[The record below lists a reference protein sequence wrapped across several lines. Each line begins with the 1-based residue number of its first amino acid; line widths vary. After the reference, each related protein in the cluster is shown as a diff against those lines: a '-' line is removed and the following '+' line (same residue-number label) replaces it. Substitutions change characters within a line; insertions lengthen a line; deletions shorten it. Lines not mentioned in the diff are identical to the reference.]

1 MEKKLF
7 LIDAYALIFRSYY
20 AFIKNPRINSKGLNT
35 SAIFGFTNTLFDV
48 ILNQKPTHI
57 AVAFDPSGPN
67 FRHEMYPEYKANR
80 DATPEDIKL
89 AVPYIKELISACNI
103 PVVVVDGFEA
113 DDVIGTL
120 SKKAEKLGFKTF
132 MMTPDKDYAQLVSEN
147 IFMFKPKR
155 GGNESEIW
163 GIKEVNEN
171 FSIENPCQVID
182 LLGLMGDS
190 SDNIPGAPGVG
201 EKTAQKLLAEFGS
214 IENLLQNTSKIKGKV
229 KDIIEQNVD
238 KVKISRE
245 LAVIRLDVPVDINE
259 SEYELKPFNQDKL
272 KEIFAELE
280 FRNLADRIQ
289 KFNISAFRQSSMT
302 EESMNSIETKKAE
315 TKQVVQKPKSSQP
328 VQGNLFD
335 MFDEAPE
342 IEEVK
347 PQNQNDIQNYSH
359 NYILCDNPEKI
370 SRLRQ
375 QLLKQKEICFD
386 TETTGVDPNIA
397 ELVGISFCFK
407 KSEAYYIPF
416 PANYNDSVKLLE
428 NFHEIFENPEI
439 SKIGQNIKF
448 DMLMLKWYGVEL
460 QGKLFDTIIAHYL
473 LQPDLRHNL
482 NFLAETYLG
491 YKMVPIE
498 DLIGKGKGQ
507 ISMRNVNIETVKEY
521 ACEDADITF
530 QLKSIF
536 ETELKKNN
544 LLELF
549 ETIEVP
555 LIPVLAKMEKTGVLV
570 NKQDLAESSKILKED
585 LLKLENEIYELSG
598 CQFNIASPK
607 QLGEVLFEKLAISD
621 DAKKTKTK
629 QYSTGEEIL
638 VKLKDKHP
646 VINKV
651 LEHRSLSK
659 LLSTYVDALPELI
672 NPKTKRI
679 HTSYNQTVASTG
691 RLSSNNP
698 NLQNIP
704 VKDERGREIRKA
716 FIPTD
721 DNHVYFSADYSQIEL
736 RIMAHLS
743 QDENMI
749 SAFKNNEDI
758 HTATAS
764 KIYNVPLSEVTR
776 TMRGNAK
783 TANFG
788 IIYGIS
794 AFGLSERLNIPRK
807 DAKFLIDSYF
817 ENFPKV
823 KEYIE
828 KSILFARENG
838 YVETIFKRKRQLN
851 DINSNNQFVRSFA
864 ERNAVNAPIQG
875 SAADIIKI
883 AMIKIHERFENEKL
897 QSKMILQVHDELD
910 FDVYLPELERVKEIA
925 IYEMENA
932 VKLTVPL
939 LVECGSGKN
948 WLDAH

>member
-67 FRHEMYPEYKANR
+67 FRHEMYPQYKANR

-163 GIKEVNEN
+163 GIREVNEN
-171 FSIENPCQVID
+171 FSIENPIQVID

-214 IENLLQNTSKIKGKV
+214 IENLLQNTSQIKGKV
-229 KDIIEQNVD
+229 KDIIEQNID

-245 LAVIRLDVPVDINE
+245 LAVIRLDVPVEINE

-289 KFNISAFRQSSMT
+289 KFNISSNAVNSDKSIPK
-302 EESMNSIETKKAE
+302 EEFKSVAA
-315 TKQVVQKPKSSQP
+315 KPKSSMPLQSS
-328 VQGNLFD
+328 LFD
-335 MFDEAPE
+335 MFDEVA
-342 IEEVK
+342 
-347 PQNQNDIQNYSH
+347 QNEGSYNANQSNIQNYTH
-359 NYILCDNPEKI
+359 NYILCDSPEKI
-370 SRLRQ
+370 ANLKNE
-375 QLLKQKEICFD
+375 LLKQKEICFD
-386 TETTGVDPNIA
+386 TETTGIDPNIA
-397 ELVGISFCFK
+397 ELVGVSFCFK
-407 KSEAYYIPF
+407 KAEAYYIPF
-416 PANYNDSVKLLE
+416 PANYNDCVKILE
-428 NFHEIFENPEI
+428 PFRDVFENPKI

-448 DMLMLKWYGVEL
+448 DMLMLKWYGIEL

-482 NFLAETYLG
+482 NFLADTYLG
-491 YKMVPIE
+491 YRMVPIE
-498 DLIGKGKGQ
+498 DLIGKGKSQ
-507 ISMRNVNIETVKEY
+507 VRMRFVNIETVKEY

-536 ETELKKNN
+536 EAELKKQN

-555 LIPVLAKMEKTGVLV
+555 LIPVLAKMERTGVLV
-570 NKQDLAESSKILKED
+570 NKKELAESSKILKED

-598 CQFNIASPK
+598 CRFNIASPK
-607 QLGEVLFEKLAISD
+607 QLGEVLFDKLSIST

-651 LEHRSLSK
+651 LEHRTLSK

-704 VKDERGREIRKA
+704 VKGERGREIRKA

-721 DNHVYFSADYSQIEL
+721 ENHVYFSADYSQIEL
-736 RIMAHLS
+736 RIMADLS
-743 QDENMI
+743 GDENMI
-749 SAFKNNEDI
+749 EAFKNNEDI

-764 KIYNVPLSEVTR
+764 KIYKVPLSEVTR

-794 AFGLSERLNIPRK
+794 AFGLSERLNISRT

-817 ENFPKV
+817 ESFPKV
-823 KEYIE
+823 KSYIDN
-828 KSILFARENG
+828 SIKLARDNG
-838 YVETIFKRKRQLN
+838 FVETIFHRKRQLA
-851 DINSNNQFVRSFA
+851 DINSSNQFVRSFA

-883 AMIKIHERFENEKL
+883 AMIKIHQRFEKEKL

-910 FDVYLPELERVKEIA
+910 FDVYIPELEMVKEIVMF
-925 IYEMENA
+925 EMQNA
-932 VKLTVPL
+932 VNLTVPL
-939 LVECGSGKN
+939 TVECGVGGS
-948 WLDAH
+948 WFEAH